1 VRWADRCAVG
11 GQVIGQ
17 TGSQPETRN
26 RPGRRRK
33 RSAVLIRTLYINGRK
48 TNVSLEDGFWKAL
61 EEIATAREIT
71 VSGLISTIAN
81 KQKHENL
88 SSMIRQFVLSY
99 YNS

>member
-1 VRWADRCAVG
+1 
-11 GQVIGQ
+11 
-17 TGSQPETRN
+17 
-26 RPGRRRK
+26 
-33 RSAVLIRTLYINGRK
+33 
-48 TNVSLEDGFWKAL
+48 
-61 EEIATAREIT
+61 